1 MYVSS
6 NKPSNKPTLLES
18 VRVSE
23 NPSLKPFRI
32 PTFSPAKDHLISISF
47 SQPSLLPTKSS
58 YYPSA
63 LPSVEL
69 LITGFKIELN
79 NVAIQSKDTE
89 TLESIADVFLNLFQT
104 SGSVSV
110 VDVNAYVDD
119 TFVENRYLQDVSTN
133 IVIEIIGRPKNT
145 QSSGFV
151 SSVENIV
158 SSNDDTLLTSLRTVM
173 PKLSGMNVSGVRTE
187 RPSYIPSSTRQPSE
201 EPSESQSPTVISEQ
215 VLSAVVG
222 GAAVSVEYYWIL

>member
-1 MYVSS
+1 MG
-6 NKPSNKPTLLES
+6 
-18 VRVSE
+18 
-23 NPSLKPFRI
+23 
-32 PTFSPAKDHLISISF
+32 H
-47 SQPSLLPTKSS
+47 
-58 YYPSA
+58 YPSA
-63 LPSVEL
+63 LPSIEL
-69 LITGFKIELN
+69 LITGLNVELT
-79 NVAIQSKDTE
+79 NVAIQSNDNE
-89 TLESIADVFLNLFQT
+89 ALDSIADVYIQLFQ
-104 SGSVSV
+104 GSDV
-110 VDVNAYVDD
+110 VTVVQVNAYVDD